1 MDIESI
7 NAVHTFKVLEAVK
20 GNLAGSRNELKHF
33 RAFLL
38 VKGPESS
45 PKPLNLLRRWSVVV
59 VFCVALPVVNIDIW

>member
-7 NAVHTFKVLEAVK
+7 DAVHTFKVLEAIE
-20 GNLAGSRNELKHF
+20 GNLAGSCNELKHF

-45 PKPLNLLRRWSVVV
+45 PEPLNLL
-59 VFCVALPVVNIDIW
+59 